1 MKLNLFIFIILCSF
15 ALSNNSFAESGLK
28 VQTLVKTTKSWD
40 GTSLPSY
47 PQGQPEITILKIEI
61 PPKTKLEPHSHPVIN
76 AGFLTKGKLTVL
88 KKDGKILELNAGDS
102 IVELVNSSHYGEN
115 RENSTA
121 EIVVFYAGTE
131 SKPITIKD
139 K

>member
-1 MKLNLFIFIILCSF
+1 MKLKLFIYIILCSF
-15 ALSNNSFAESGLK
+15 ALSNNSFADGSLK

-40 GTSLPSY
+40 GNYLPSY

-115 RENSTA
+115 RENSPA
-121 EIVVFYAGTE
+121 EIVVFYAGIE
-131 SKPITIKD
+131 NNPITIKD